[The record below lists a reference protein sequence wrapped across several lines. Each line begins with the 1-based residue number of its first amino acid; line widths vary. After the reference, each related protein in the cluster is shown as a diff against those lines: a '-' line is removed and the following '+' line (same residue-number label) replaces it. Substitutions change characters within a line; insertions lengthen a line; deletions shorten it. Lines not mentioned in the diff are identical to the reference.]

1 MKGISSIVALAT
13 LTSLTW
19 ICSAQELP
27 VITLRRTACYGSCP
41 VYSLEIFEDGRL
53 HYDGKQCVAVTGR
66 QEGHISHA
74 TVKAL
79 IADFLKADYFDLKD
93 VYESRQNPD
102 GTSEWITDLPT
113 TYTSL
118 RIGNKAKTVKDY
130 AFSPQKLQML
140 EMEID
145 RVSDTHQWIHASDDL
160 ESSENVQTDI
170 HQRIKPGMNLFMQ
183 AAGKGDQDAMAKERD
198 NGAIINAQD
207 ETGWTALML
216 AAEQCHE
223 PAVRQLLDWKAALD
237 LKDNRGD
244 DALMGAAS
252 AYCFEP
258 STRKAQADII
268 KLLIAR
274 GADPN
279 SANNLGVT
287 PLMVV
292 STHGNEEATRVLID
306 AGARLDSRDGNGKT
320 PLDHARDMLKKYED
334 SWWADELKQIVYL
347 LEENQNPIRPASPR
361 PD

>member
-1 MKGISSIVALAT
+1 MKYISSIIALAT
-13 LTSLTW
+13 LASLTW
-19 ICSAQELP
+19 ICNAQELP
-27 VITLRRTACYGSCP
+27 VITLRRTACYGFCP
-41 VYSLEIFEDGRL
+41 VYSLEVFEDGRL
-53 HYDGKQCVAVTGR
+53 HYDGEQFVAVTGR
-66 QEGHISHA
+66 QDGHISPA

-102 GTSEWITDLPT
+102 GTSEWITDSPT

-118 RIGNKAKTVKDY
+118 RIGNKVKTVKDY

-160 ESSENVQTDI
+160 ESSEKVQTDI
-170 HQRIKPGMNLFMQ
+170 YQRIKPGMNLFMQ
-183 AAGKGDQDAMAKERD
+183 AAGKGDQAAMVKERD

-223 PAVRQLLDWKAALD
+223 PAVRQLLDWKAAFN

-258 STRKAQADII
+258 STRKAQAEII

-274 GADPN
+274 GADPD
-279 SANNLGVT
+279 SANNLGLT

-292 STHGNEEATRVLID
+292 STHGNEEAARVLIE

-320 PLDHARDMLKKYED
+320 PLDHARDMLKKHED

-347 LEENQNPIRPASPR
+347 LEENQNRIRPVSPR